1 MKFEDEYDPWCLFG
15 TDDPLIDDAQ
25 MMLSNDEIQQ
35 FDAEWETW
43 TNELEQ
49 RDADIPY

>member
-1 MKFEDEYDPWCLFG
+1 MEFEDEYDPWYLFG